1 MAERDV
7 LGTITGMI
15 ITHSVTVRSD
25 PPNDTKNYEVQMRP
39 RRVLISQRTLKRKRR
54 YKRF

>member
-7 LGTITGMI
+7 LGTSTGMI

-25 PPNDTKNYEVQMRP
+25 PPNDTKYYEVQMRP
-39 RRVLISQRTLKRKRR
+39 RRVCLSVNVP
-54 YKRF
+54 